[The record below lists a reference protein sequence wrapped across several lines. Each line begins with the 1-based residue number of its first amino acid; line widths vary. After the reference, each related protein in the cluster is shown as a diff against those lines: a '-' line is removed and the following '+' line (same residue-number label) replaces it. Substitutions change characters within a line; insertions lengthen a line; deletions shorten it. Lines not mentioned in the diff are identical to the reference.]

1 MKKIFFTLILGLIM
15 SFGLLAQNEMWIYN
29 SDGTIKTCKISEV
42 DSINFTTNMI
52 NMLLYKNGDNN
63 TLSVAAI
70 DSIVFKQII
79 NPGDDN
85 QGGNEDDNQGGNED
99 DNQGGNEDDNQGGNE
114 DDNQGDIPEDGEY
127 TAVYVEFDGDN
138 ATVRH
143 DIDSENFV
151 VNIEGADVSIVTTAG
166 IENII
171 YYLSG
176 QTSEGSFALES
187 DSEFDV
193 VLNGVDITSSTK
205 VPLDLAK
212 KVERNIIVA
221 DGTTNVLTD
230 NTGSSGKAALNTKGA
245 TNIKGAGSL
254 TVNANKKHGIS
265 SDYDI
270 NINNVT
276 LVVNNTADAS
286 KGLKSDANIIIND
299 ADVTVVSSGT
309 LVLEELDLG
318 YDPTYCTAVGAD
330 GNFEMTG
337 GKLTITLPAS
347 NVAGRGIKV
356 DGDISVLG
364 GDINIVSH
372 GGGNTYTNSEG
383 AIDSYKSSCIKAD
396 GNIYF
401 LAGNIVVEATGA
413 AGKCVNADGKIFIGK
428 ENEGNE
434 GLVMD
439 LKTSGQKF
447 YESGSGE
454 NADYANPK
462 ALTAE
467 DDLYVYSGSINVY
480 TQNDGGEGLE
490 SKNGVYI
497 KGGKIIVDTYD
508 DAINGKY
515 HVQFDGGV
523 CYLNSRG
530 NDAVDSNGTMTI
542 TGGFVLAYGQTSPEG
557 AFDCDQNTFTVTGG
571 TLIGIGG
578 HATNPTS
585 SVCTQRS
592 LVYSGVTSGTAL
604 QIVDANGKD
613 LLTLQVPTYSGG
625 GGSNPG
631 GGGGWPGGGGGG
643 WPGGGGSS
651 GSLTLLYSSADLQ
664 QGTITVKQGGTIAGG
679 ENFYGYY
686 TGATYSG
693 ETSSKSV
700 TISGMVTTYGSG
712 GGGPF

>member
-42 DSINFTTNMI
+42 DSINFTANMI

-70 DSIVFKQII
+70 DSIVFKQIV

-85 QGGNEDDNQGGNED
+85 QGGNDDNNQGGDED
-99 DNQGGNEDDNQGGNE
+99 ENQ
-114 DDNQGDIPEDGEY
+114 DDNQGDNPNDTISSV
-127 TAVYVEFDGDN
+127 VYVEFNGAT

-143 DIDSENFV
+143 DIASVDFV
-151 VNIEGADVSIVTTAG
+151 VNIEGADVSIVTAAG
-166 IENII
+166 IEFIQ
-171 YYLSG
+171 YHLSG
-176 QTSEGSFALES
+176 QTSDGSFALES
-187 DSEFDV
+187 DTEFSV
-193 VLNGVDITSSTK
+193 ILNGVDITSSSK

-221 DGTTNVLTD
+221 DGTVNVLTD
-230 NTGSSGKAALNTKGA
+230 NTESDGKAALNTKGA

-286 KGLKSDANIIIND
+286 KGLKSDANIVIND
-299 ADVTVVSSGT
+299 ADVTIVSSGT
-309 LVLEELDLG
+309 LTLEELDLG
-318 YDPTYCTAVGAD
+318 YDATYCTAIGAD
-330 GNFEMTG
+330 GNFEMLG
-337 GKLTITLPAS
+337 GKLNVTLPES
-347 NVAGRGIKV
+347 NVAGRGVKV
-356 DGDISVLG
+356 DGNISIFD

-396 GNIYF
+396 GDIY
-401 LAGNIVVEATGA
+401 LLGGTIIVEATGA

-428 ENEGNE
+428 ENEDND
-434 GLVMD
+434 GLVIN
-439 LKTSGQKF
+439 LKTTGQKF

-454 NADYANPK
+454 DADYANPK

-467 DDLYVYSGSINVY
+467 DDLYVYGGDITVY

-497 KGGKIIVDTYD
+497 KGGNIIVDTYD

-515 HVQFDGGV
+515 HVQFDGGLV
-523 CYLNSRG
+523 YLNSRG
-530 NDAVDSNGTMTI
+530 NDAVDSNGTMTV

-557 AFDCDQNTFTVTGG
+557 AFDCDQNTFKVTGG

-604 QIVDANGKD
+604 QIVDANGND
-613 LLTLQVPTYSGG
+613 LLTLQVPTYSG

-643 WPGGGGSS
+643 WPGGPGGGGG

-664 QGTITVKQGGTIAGG
+664 QGTITVKQGGTISGG

>member
-42 DSINFTTNMI
+42 DSINFTSNMLD
-52 NMLLYKNGDNN
+52 MLLYKNGDNN
-63 TLSVAAI
+63 TLPVAAI
-70 DSIVFKQII
+70 DSIVFKQIE
-79 NPGDDN
+79 NSGDDN
-85 QGGNEDDNQGGNED
+85 
-99 DNQGGNEDDNQGGNE
+99 NE
-114 DDNQGDIPEDGEY
+114 DDNQGDTPND
-127 TAVYVEFDGDN
+127 TVSAVVYVEFNG
-138 ATVRH
+138 ATAVVRH
-143 DIDSENFV
+143 DIASEDFV
-151 VNIEGADVSIVTTAG
+151 VNVDGADVSIVTTAG
-166 IENII
+166 MEYIQYN
-171 YYLSG
+171 LSG
-176 QTSEGSFALES
+176 QTSDGSFALES
-187 DSEFDV
+187 DSEFSV
-193 VLNGVDITSSTK
+193 VLNGVDITSSSK
-205 VPLDLAK
+205 APLDLAK

-221 DGTTNVLTD
+221 DGTVNVLTD
-230 NTGSSGKAALNTKGA
+230 NAESGGKSALNTKGA

-270 NINNVT
+270 NIKGVK
-276 LVVNNTADAS
+276 LIVNNTVDAS
-286 KGLKSDANIIIND
+286 KGLKSDSNIIID
-299 ADVTVVSSGT
+299 GADVTIVASGSLT
-309 LVLEELDLG
+309 LEELDLG
-318 YDPTYCTAVGAD
+318 YDPTYCTAIGAD
-330 GNFEMTG
+330 GNFEMLG
-337 GKLTITLPAS
+337 GKLNITLPES
-347 NVAGRGIKV
+347 NVAGRGIKT
-356 DGDISVLG
+356 DGNISVFG
-364 GDINIVSH
+364 GNVNIISH

-396 GNIYF
+396 GDIYL
-401 LAGNIVVEATGA
+401 LAGNIVIEATGD

-428 ENEGNE
+428 ENEAND
-434 GLVMD
+434 GLVIS
-439 LKTSGQKF
+439 LKTSGKKF

-462 ALTAE
+462 ALSAE
-467 DDLYVYSGSINVY
+467 DDLYVYGGDIDIY
-480 TQNDGGEGLE
+480 TSNDGGEGLE

-497 KGGKIIVDTYD
+497 KGGKIIIDTYD

-530 NDAVDSNGTMTI
+530 NDAVDSNGTMTVN
-542 TGGFVLAYGQTSPEG
+542 GGFVLAYGQTSPEG

-578 HATNPTS
+578 HATNPTA

-604 QIVDANGKD
+604 QIVDESGKD

-625 GGSNPG
+625 GGGPG
-631 GGGGWPGGGGGG
+631 GGGGFPGGPGGGFGGN
-643 WPGGGGSS
+643 
-651 GSLTLLYSSADLQ
+651 SLTLLFSSADLQ
-664 QGTITVKQGGTIAGG
+664 QGTITVKQGGTISGG

-686 TGATYSG
+686 TDATYSG